1 MTADALSKVIIRGME
16 EKKASEIL
24 VLDLRKIKNAV
35 TDFFVICSGNSDT
48 QLEAISRSIEEEV
61 HKAGEKNAYRVEG
74 KTNGEWVL
82 MDFSDVVA
90 HIFIKDKRAYYGLEE
105 LWGDAHTTL
114 IN

>member
-35 TDFFVICSGNSDT
+35 TDFFVICSGSSDT

-61 HKAGEKNAYRVEG
+61 LKAGEKNAYRVEG
-74 KTNGEWVL
+74 KANGEWVL